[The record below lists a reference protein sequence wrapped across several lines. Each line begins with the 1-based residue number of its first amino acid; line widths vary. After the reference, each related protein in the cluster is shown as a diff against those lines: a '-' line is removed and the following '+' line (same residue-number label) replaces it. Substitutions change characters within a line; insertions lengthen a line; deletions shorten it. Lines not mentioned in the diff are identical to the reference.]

1 MIEIVE
7 GNTYEYIGEIMD
19 VRNERGMKRMIVP
32 GDKLIKLHD
41 TLKDKMLGRNWFTI
55 APYDMKVD
63 VRHRATFAAML
74 TEDFL

>member
-1 MIEIVE
+1 MVNIEE
-7 GNTYEYIGEIMD
+7 GCMYEYIGEMMD

-41 TLKDKMLGRNWFTI
+41 TMTDKMLGRNWFSI
-55 APYDMKVD
+55 SPYDMKVD
-63 VRHRATFAAML
+63 VRHRATFSALL

>member
-7 GNTYEYIGEIMD
+7 GNTYEYVGDMMD
-19 VRNERGMKRMIVP
+19 VTNDRGMKRMIVP
-32 GDKLIKLHD
+32 GDKLVKLHD
-41 TLKDKMLGRNWFTI
+41 TLTDKMLGRNWFTI

>member
-1 MIEIVE
+1 MVDIVE
-7 GNTYEYIGEIMD
+7 GNMYEYIGEMMD

-32 GDKLIKLHD
+32 GDKLVKLHD
-41 TLKDKMLGRNWFTI
+41 TMTDKMLGRNWFSI
-55 APYDMKVD
+55 SPYDMKVD